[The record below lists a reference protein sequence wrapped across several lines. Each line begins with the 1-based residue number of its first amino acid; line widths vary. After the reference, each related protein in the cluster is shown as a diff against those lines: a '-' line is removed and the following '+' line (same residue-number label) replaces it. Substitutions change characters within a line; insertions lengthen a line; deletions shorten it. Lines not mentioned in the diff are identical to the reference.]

1 METDEK
7 KLGLKDNRDLVVFWL
22 LVFFPVGLWLL
33 WTGSIFEQKH
43 KIMITVGIVVA
54 LLIGTSGLN
63 TFLYLLVAWPI
74 AFYLLWRNK
83 EIARKWLYIAGGV
96 FAVLALIELGGGGGA
111 LNSGG
116 GSCAAVMTQGNCT
129 YYRDDNCNVV
139 ARQCS

>member
-7 KLGLKDNRDLVVFWL
+7 PLALKDNRDLVVFWL
-22 LVFFPVGLWLL
+22 LVFFPFGLWLL

-43 KIMITVGIVVA
+43 KIMISVGIVVA
-54 LLIGTSGLN
+54 LLIGTSGVN
-63 TFLYLLVAWPI
+63 TLLYLFVAWPL
-74 AFYLLWRNK
+74 ALYLLWRNK
-83 EIARKWLYIAGGV
+83 QITRKWVYIAGGV
-96 FAVLALIELGGGGGA
+96 FAVLALLELGGGGGA
-111 LNSGG
+111 LNGDG

>member
-1 METDEK
+1 MDTDEK

-74 AFYLLWRNK
+74 ALYLLWRNK

-96 FAVLALIELGGGGGA
+96 FAVLALIELGGGGSA